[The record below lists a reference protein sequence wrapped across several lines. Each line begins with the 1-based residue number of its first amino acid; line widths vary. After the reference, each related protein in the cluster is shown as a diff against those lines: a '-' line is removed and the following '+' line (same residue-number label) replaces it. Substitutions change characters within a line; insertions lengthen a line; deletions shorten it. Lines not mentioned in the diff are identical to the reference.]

1 MVNFGDIKSNDPM
14 QLKQTIIFLRAEL
27 NKYKTA
33 EPAPRQ
39 IHEIQEENRQIKED
53 YQQLLYANQ
62 KLEKRLRIYQKRI
75 QTLENNRKTHAFL
88 SAPSEDHIQ
97 HAVDRLEAMTQ
108 NLGKELSLLQ
118 TDQTERKR
126 LVELLDEQKG
136 KLELLQNKLQE
147 EQKLSQLQH
156 ELIAL
161 LETYTER
168 LTTKTEPDQPDYILQ
183 QIISLTELYKK
194 KSSESEQ

>member
-33 EPAPRQ
+33 EPAPRL

-53 YQQLLYANQ
+53 YQQLVYANQ

-75 QTLENNRKTHAFL
+75 QTLENSRKTHTL
-88 SAPSEDHIQ
+88 PSVDNIQ
-97 HAVDRLEAMTQ
+97 HAVDRLETATR

-118 TDQTERKR
+118 KDHSERKR

-136 KLELLQNKLQE
+136 KLELLQNQLRE
-147 EQKLSQLQH
+147 EQQLSQIQR

-161 LETYTER
+161 LETYTEK

-183 QIISLTELYKK
+183 QIISLTELYKN